1 MGALSVSGII
11 FNRKNRMSKKQTVR
25 IGLLGFGV
33 VGQGVW
39 KNIEKNRL
47 ALEHRLGAELEI
59 AEVVVKDT
67 SRVREVTVPAEAY
80 SSDPSRVV
88 DNPEI
93 DIVCELMGGTSRALQ
108 LTRRA
113 LEHGKIVVTANK
125 ALICEH
131 GEELFEVARQ
141 NGGHY
146 FYEAS
151 VAGGIPIIKTI
162 REALVANRFKLIF
175 GILNGTSNYILTR
188 MEREGISFEETLGDA
203 RKLGYVEADEA
214 LDLDGVDAAH
224 KAVIL
229 AYLAHGKWVKLDQI
243 ICEGIREITTED
255 IEIAGQ
261 LGYKIK
267 LLAVIARDFD
277 ANLLSVRLHP
287 ALISKDEVIAGVDEV
302 YNGVSVTGDVVGTTV
317 LIGRGAGQDATSSS
331 VISDIADA
339 VFMLQGAP
347 APVISE
353 EDEAIYQKIAGDL
366 QLASKEN
373 LSGRYYLRIR
383 VRDESGVL
391 AKISE
396 IMAAHS
402 ISFATVNQKELED
415 GSAHLML
422 TTHESNESS
431 ITLAQKALMTEPV
444 VVAKPVCFRIF
455 SPSTFQ

>member
-1 MGALSVSGII
+1 
-11 FNRKNRMSKKQTVR
+11 MSDKRTIR

-39 KNIEKNRL
+39 KNIENNRQ
-47 ALEHRLGAELEI
+47 ALEYRLGAQLDI
-59 AEVVVKDT
+59 TEVVVKNL
-67 SRVREVTVPAEAY
+67 SRERDVKVPEA
-80 SSDPSRVV
+80 SLSDDPARVV

-93 DIVCELMGGTSRALQ
+93 DIVCELMGGTDEALQ

-113 LEHGKIVVTANK
+113 LEQGKIVVTANK

-131 GEELFEVARQ
+131 GEELFRVARE
-141 NGGHY
+141 NGAHY
-146 FYEAS
+146 FFEAS

-162 REALVANRFKLIF
+162 REALVANRFSLIF

-188 MEREGISFEETLGDA
+188 MEREGISFDETLGDA
-203 RKLGYVEADEA
+203 RRLGYVEADEA
-214 LDLDGVDAAH
+214 LDLDGIDAAH

-229 AYLAHGKWVKLDQI
+229 AFLAHGKWVKLNEI

-255 IEIAGQ
+255 IEVAGQ

-267 LLAVIARDFD
+267 LLAFIARDFE
-277 ANLLSVRLHP
+277 ANRLSLRLHP
-287 ALISKDEVIAGVDEV
+287 SLIGKDEVIAGVDEV

-347 APVISE
+347 APAISE
-353 EDEAIYQKIAGDL
+353 EDEAVYQKIADGL
-366 QLASKEN
+366 ELADKDA
-373 LSGRYYLRIR
+373 LTGRYYLRIH
-383 VRDESGVL
+383 VKDQEGVL
-391 AKISE
+391 AKVSD
-396 IMAAHS
+396 IMAKEH

-415 GSAHLML
+415 GTAKILV
-422 TTHESNESS
+422 TTHTTNEGAVNRAKQ
-431 ITLAQKALMTEPV
+431 TLASEDAVIGEAV
-444 VVAKPVCFRIF
+444 SFRIF
-455 SPSTFQ
+455 DPSEL

>member
-1 MGALSVSGII
+1 
-11 FNRKNRMSKKQTVR
+11 MSEKRTIR

-47 ALEHRLGAELEI
+47 ALEYRLGAQLDI
-59 AEVVVKDT
+59 TEVVVKNLG
-67 SRVREVTVPAEAY
+67 REREVVVPAELISA
-80 SSDPSRVV
+80 DPSRVV

-93 DIVCELMGGTSRALQ
+93 DIVCELMGGTGEALE

-113 LEHGKIVVTANK
+113 LSQGKIVVTANK

-131 GEELFEVARQ
+131 GEELFEIARQ

-188 MEREGISFEETLGDA
+188 MEREGLSFEATLGDA
-203 RKLGYVEADEA
+203 RTLGYVEADEA
-214 LDLDGVDAAH
+214 LDLDGIDAAH

-229 AYLAHGKWVKLDQI
+229 AYLAHGKWVHLDEI
-243 ICEGIREITTED
+243 ICEGIRQITGED

-267 LLAVIARDFD
+267 LLAVIARDFE
-277 ANLLSVRLHP
+277 ANKLSVRLHP
-287 ALISKDEVIAGVDEV
+287 ALISKKEVIAGVDEV

-353 EDEAIYQKIAGDL
+353 EDEATYQKLADGLELAPKDEL
-366 QLASKEN
+366 Q
-373 LSGRYYLRIR
+373 GRYYFRIH
-383 VRDESGVL
+383 VKDEEGVL
-391 AKISE
+391 AKISD
-396 IMAAHS
+396 IMAKEHV
-402 ISFATVNQKELED
+402 SFATVNQKELED
-415 GSAHLML
+415 GTAKLMV
-422 TTHESNESS
+422 TTHVTNEASV
-431 ITLAQKALMTEPV
+431 ARVKV
-444 VVAKPVCFRIF
+444 VLSEQSAVIGKPVSFRIF
-455 SPSTFQ
+455 APEA

>member
-1 MGALSVSGII
+1 MSEKRII
-11 FNRKNRMSKKQTVR
+11 R

-39 KNIEKNRL
+39 KNIENNRQ
-47 ALEHRLGAELEI
+47 ALEFRLGAQLQI
-59 AEVVVKDT
+59 TEVVVRDMRKA
-67 SRVREVTVPAEAY
+67 REVAVPEAAY
-80 SSDPSRVV
+80 SEDPSRVV
-88 DNPEI
+88 DNPDI
-93 DIVCELMGGTSRALQ
+93 DIVCELMGGTGLALD

-113 LEHGKIVVTANK
+113 LRQGKIVVTANK

-131 GEELFEVARQ
+131 GEELFALARQ

-188 MEREGISFEETLGDA
+188 MEREGLSFDSTLGDA

-214 LDLDGVDAAH
+214 LDLDGIDAAH

-229 AYLAHGKWVKLDQI
+229 AYLAHGKWVKLDAI
-243 ICEGIREITTED
+243 ICEGIREITGED

-267 LLAVIARDFD
+267 LLAVIVRDFE
-277 ANLLSVRLHP
+277 ANELSVRLHP
-287 ALISKDEVIAGVDEV
+287 ALISKKEIIAGVDEV

-353 EDEAIYQKIAGDL
+353 EDEAVYK
-366 QLASKEN
+366 QLADGLVLAPKDQ
-373 LSGRYYLRIR
+373 LVGRYYLRIH
-383 VRDESGVL
+383 VKDEQGVL

-396 IMAAHS
+396 ILAKQH

-415 GSAHLML
+415 GTAKLMV
-422 TTHESNESS
+422 TTHKTNETAIRSVKAALSAENSVIGLPFS
-431 ITLAQKALMTEPV
+431 I
-444 VVAKPVCFRIF
+444 RIF
-455 SPSTFQ
+455 DPLQ